1 MKRTGQFPGYLQV
14 AILALFAVLQVST
27 TLEIL
32 DIKGPSVVVNGSIPL
47 LVLDCDYDLTEY
59 DRSGLVVKW
68 YYNRQPFPVYQWI
81 PNNGPQDLGLLKGR
95 LDLNHQVSED
105 EFMKHRALAIVNPTS
120 ELTGEYTC
128 WISSFESEAFKR
140 KKIIIYSPAVDMS
153 MTYSKPNEESV
164 IVTCRAGGIFPA
176 PDITISRSS
185 STSRNLIEDAKVD
198 TKFLAEQRS
207 YNVSIELEVL
217 DYELESETMFEC
229 VLSIPETNYEVRE
242 EILYFP
248 GVPAVKPSVSGAEAV
263 KGSLWGFALL
273 HTLLLLRP
281 LLQ

>member
-248 GVPAVKPSVSGAEAV
+248 VSGAEAV

>member
-1 MKRTGQFPGYLQV
+1 MLSVSLPTMKRRGQFPGYLQV
-14 AILALFAVLQVST
+14 AILSLFAVLQVST

-32 DIKGPSVVVNGSIPL
+32 DIKGPSVIVNGSVSM

-59 DRSGLVVKW
+59 DRPGLVVKW

-95 LDLNHQVSED
+95 LDLKHQVSED
-105 EFMKHRALAIVNPTS
+105 EYMKHRALAIVNPTS

-128 WISSFESEAFKR
+128 WISSFESEAYKR

-164 IVTCRAGGIFPA
+164 IISCRAGGIYPL

-185 STSRNLIEDAKVD
+185 AASRNLIEDAKVD
-198 TKFLAEQRS
+198 TKFLPEQKS
-207 YNVSIELEVL
+207 YNVSIDLEVL
-217 DYELESETMFEC
+217 DYELDSETMFEC
-229 VLSIPETNYEVRE
+229 VLTIPGTEYEVRE

-248 GVPAVKPSVSGAEAV
+248 VSGAEAV
-263 KGSLWGFALL
+263 KCSLTVIALL
-273 HTLLLLRP
+273 HTVLLLRP
-281 LLQ
+281 FLQ

>member
-1 MKRTGQFPGYLQV
+1 MKRRGQFPGYLQV
-14 AILALFAVLQVST
+14 AIVSLFAVLQVST

-32 DIKGPSVVVNGSIPL
+32 DIKGPSVIVNGSL
-47 LVLDCDYDLTEY
+47 SMLVLDCDYDLTEY
-59 DRSGLVVKW
+59 DRPGLVVKW

-95 LDLNHQVSED
+95 LDLKHQVSED
-105 EFMKHRALAIVNPTS
+105 EYMKHRALAIVNPTS

-128 WISSFESEAFKR
+128 WISSFESEAYKR

-164 IVTCRAGGIFPA
+164 IISCRAGGIFPA

-185 STSRNLIEDAKVD
+185 ATSRNLIEDAKVE
-198 TKFLAEQRS
+198 TKFLPEQRS
-207 YNVSIELEVL
+207 YNVSIDLEVL
-217 DYELESETMFEC
+217 DYELDSETMFEC
-229 VLSIPETNYEVRE
+229 VVTIPGTEYEVRE

-248 GVPAVKPSVSGAEAV
+248 VSGAEAV
-263 KGSLWGFALL
+263 KCSLAVIALL
-273 HTLLLLRP
+273 HSLLLLRP
-281 LLQ
+281 FLQ